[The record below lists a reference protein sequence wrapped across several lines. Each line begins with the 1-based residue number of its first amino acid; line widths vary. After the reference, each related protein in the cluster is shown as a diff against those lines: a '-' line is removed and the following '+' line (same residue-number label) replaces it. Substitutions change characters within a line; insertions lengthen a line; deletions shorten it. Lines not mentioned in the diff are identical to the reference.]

1 MTRSLSRPTA
11 RPVVALAAGLSLL
24 ALGGAQSTAAS
35 DRADAGTSQARVATV
50 ATVTTG
56 DFRVAVVA
64 RRLGGSP
71 PTADV
76 RVGIARRVGGSW
88 RERGER
94 RLSETSFWRTVTGP
108 RAVCRLE
115 IATAG
120 RSPSFRPFVTVQ
132 LLQSPSLGCGKAFR
146 VTLPTR

>member
-1 MTRSLSRPTA
+1 MTRSLSRPRA
-11 RPVVALAAGLSLL
+11 RLAVALAAGLSLL

-35 DRADAGTSQARVATV
+35 ERTEAGTSQARVATV
-50 ATVTTG
+50 ASVTTG

-71 PTADV
+71 PTADL

-88 RERGER
+88 RERGQR
-94 RLSETSFWRTVTGP
+94 RLDESAFWWTVTGP

-146 VTLPTR
+146 VTLPSR